1 MSSVWNGAGCCITGG
16 FALCIVLLRCRNEAD
31 AEGLDRADGTTGG
44 LPVEVLEREFVF
56 EDGLDQRE

>member
-1 MSSVWNGAGCCITGG
+1 MASVWNSTRGRITRG
-16 FALCIVLLRCRNEAD
+16 FALCIVLLHCRDEAD
-31 AEGLDRADGTTGG
+31 AEGFDRADGTTGG